1 MSKQDY
7 NIALYFMRPAKEEEE
22 EKGLGEL
29 IDVETSAEDLRA
41 VLTRQS
47 LEGLLVALS
56 GKVSDQQVP
65 PPVHRSLPEEPRL
78 PPELSAIP
86 EPKTTHLQALKR
98 QLSKAV
104 PAGGQ
109 RDRVH
114 QFLSSLLD
122 YVSYMC
128 EALDQS
134 ENSRIACE
142 LDRKIATKIR
152 GDIIPTIRNFC
163 NDIKSVNCE
172 QSSDE
177 VITKAVAS
185 VDAAESKLA
194 QAKDVSS
201 KKKLIHEMWETSF
214 AALKS
219 LRSGRDAVEQARV
232 KASPSAALKEKV
244 QLDLKREAEAI
255 EAAKSDAMGL
265 RSHLSECQDKG
276 DKVLNFIR
284 EDVRRQEEEEQQAV
298 KAYEMERERVL
309 AVVLPLLQPLVATH
323 QRAEAAKQRAD
334 ELRRMQSVC
343 EREWK
348 ERRRKRME
356 ELDEGLET
364 FGRSLDKYYKVIE
377 SFSDGAEHVLAAMNS
392 SSMQLREDLTRKQSR
407 LSEQLARLHEQT
419 FLSLSEAQIR
429 NESLLEEWEAESLAL
444 NEALEAAVERLDS
457 VEEAKIKQQQR
468 TIERRVKE
476 VQQENVDIEKRIEAV
491 ETLFKPVLDDLQRG
505 RIGFAVPREA
515 MGSEGMRREEW
526 AFSLGQRI
534 IRDLRPS
541 LDGIRLRIRQQR
553 LDQLRRNHK
562 REFEVIRRMK
572 EQLDSELLPFRS
584 PPPRLLALQ
593 DDRENSTELNIVLGK
608 RTGGAF
614 DSKGMQ
620 QKRGRVDEEEDR
632 KKVISID

>member
-1 MSKQDY
+1 MSKQVSFDGFLKRVQTFSQDY

-201 KKKLIHEMWETSF
+201 KKKLIHEVSPLLYPIPPPSLFTSF
-214 AALKS
+214 FSSSLSSLLSLTDKRSSLLSPLSSLLSDPLPPSALVVNLHLQDVGDIVRGVEEPPKRPRRGRTGASQGVS
-219 LRSGRDAVEQARV
+219 LCRIEGEGPAGPQAR
-232 KASPSAALKEKV
+232 
-244 QLDLKREAEAI
+244 
-255 EAAKSDAMGL
+255 GG
-265 RSHLSECQDKG
+265 G
-276 DKVLNFIR
+276 D
-284 EDVRRQEEEEQQAV
+284 
-298 KAYEMERERVL
+298 
-309 AVVLPLLQPLVATH
+309 
-323 QRAEAAKQRAD
+323 
-334 ELRRMQSVC
+334 
-343 EREWK
+343 
-348 ERRRKRME
+348 
-356 ELDEGLET
+356 
-364 FGRSLDKYYKVIE
+364 
-377 SFSDGAEHVLAAMNS
+377 
-392 SSMQLREDLTRKQSR
+392 
-407 LSEQLARLHEQT
+407 
-419 FLSLSEAQIR
+419 
-429 NESLLEEWEAESLAL
+429 
-444 NEALEAAVERLDS
+444 
-457 VEEAKIKQQQR
+457 
-468 TIERRVKE
+468 
-476 VQQENVDIEKRIEAV
+476 
-491 ETLFKPVLDDLQRG
+491 
-505 RIGFAVPREA
+505 
-515 MGSEGMRREEW
+515 
-526 AFSLGQRI
+526 
-534 IRDLRPS
+534 
-541 LDGIRLRIRQQR
+541 
-553 LDQLRRNHK
+553 
-562 REFEVIRRMK
+562 
-572 EQLDSELLPFRS
+572 
-584 PPPRLLALQ
+584 
-593 DDRENSTELNIVLGK
+593 
-608 RTGGAF
+608 
-614 DSKGMQ
+614 
-620 QKRGRVDEEEDR
+620 
-632 KKVISID
+632 